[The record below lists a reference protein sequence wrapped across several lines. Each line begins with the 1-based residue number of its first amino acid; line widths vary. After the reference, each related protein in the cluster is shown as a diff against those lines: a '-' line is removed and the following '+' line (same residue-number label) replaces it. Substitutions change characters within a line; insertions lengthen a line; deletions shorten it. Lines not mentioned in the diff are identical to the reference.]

1 MGVAIFFALV
11 ILNAAKTLQTVWTPS
26 FALTVSER
34 SLLQSAQQSTCGST
48 LHYCSF
54 LRGVESV
61 HVTMP
66 KNVYLCGIRRL
77 YLRAARSLRT
87 AQQLV
92 TRRLVYCRQH
102 NNQPEIL
109 IMTYCCLVKRQF
121 VGTRTARLS
130 RPNNYHRRS
139 RLCIPLYIVDGMQH
153 NMQWPVEPP
162 LSMIVSL

>member
-54 LRGVESV
+54 LRGDESV

-77 YLRAARSLRT
+77 YLRAA
-87 AQQLV
+87 
-92 TRRLVYCRQH
+92 YCRQH
-102 NNQPEIL
+102 NN
-109 IMTYCCLVKRQF
+109 KSR
-121 VGTRTARLS
+121 GDLS
-130 RPNNYHRRS
+130 RHAAQQS
-139 RLCIPLYIVDGMQH
+139 TLGSHHGLL
-153 NMQWPVEPP
+153 WPCQEAICRYSHGPALTAQQ
-162 LSMIVSL
+162 LS